1 MLRMEEEL
9 QNLQLHSQRS
19 TPLEPQQGRFQEV
32 GGSGE
37 GGEGNVSSPDSP
49 TGMHIRYRDGQR
61 VNWLEGIIGCLRPV
75 WTIIGK
81 AALSEK
87 QAQSKFGLT
96 FACCICYFQCFISVS
111 L

>member
-19 TPLEPQQGRFQEV
+19 TPLEPQQGRFHSDAGAGEC
-32 GGSGE
+32 GGGDT
-37 GGEGNVSSPDSP
+37 SSPDSP
-49 TGMHIRYRDGQR
+49 TGMHIRYREGQK
-61 VNWLEGIIGCLRPV
+61 VNWLDGIIGCLRPV

-87 QAQSKFGLT
+87 QVQSE
-96 FACCICYFQCFISVS
+96 
-111 L
+111 

>member
-19 TPLEPQQGRFQEV
+19 TPLEPQQGRFQEG

-87 QAQSKFGLT
+87 QAHSEFLDPMRFT
-96 FACCICYFQCFISVS
+96 NV
-111 L
+111 LP

>member
-9 QNLQLHSQRS
+9 HHLQLHSQRS
-19 TPLEPQQGRFQEV
+19 TPLEPQQGGRFLQD
-32 GGSGE
+32 GGTTNQQDGE
-37 GGEGNVSSPDSP
+37 VSSPDSP
-49 TGMHIRYRDGQR
+49 NGVQIRYRDGQR

-87 QAQSKFGLT
+87 QAQSE
-96 FACCICYFQCFISVS
+96 
-111 L
+111 